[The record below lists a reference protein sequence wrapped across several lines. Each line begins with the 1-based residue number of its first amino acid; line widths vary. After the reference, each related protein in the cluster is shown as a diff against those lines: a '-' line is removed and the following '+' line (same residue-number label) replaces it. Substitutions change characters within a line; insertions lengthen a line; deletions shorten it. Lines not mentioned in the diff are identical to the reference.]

1 MKLTVFNIFASLPKI
16 VLYLFSCYNYHFREN
31 GILKKTELILKN
43 SSILLVEDEEHLR
56 ASFAKVLLLY
66 VNQVYTAGDG
76 QEAFFIYQNQHPDII
91 ITDIKMPKMNG
102 LELIKKIRKENHHIP
117 IIVTSAY
124 TDQDFLLESIKLSL
138 VEYIVKP
145 IKERDLTR
153 LLETSATILLEKSKT
168 IIHIDKLNIY
178 DYENKVLIQNKT
190 TIVLTQKEI
199 ELFEMLLTHKG
210 NLVTR
215 QLLEDALYIYEEA
228 PPSALKNLVFKL
240 RKKVGDNIIETVG
253 KLGYIIK

>member
-1 MKLTVFNIFASLPKI
+1 MKE
-16 VLYLFSCYNYHFREN
+16 YNL
-31 GILKKTELILKN
+31 LKKTEFILRN

-66 VNQVYTAGDG
+66 VDKVYTAGDG
-76 QEAFFIYQNQHPDII
+76 EEALLIYHNQHPDII
-91 ITDIKMPKMNG
+91 ITDIKMPKLNG

-145 IKERDLTR
+145 IKESDLTR

-168 IIHIDKLNIY
+168 ILKIDKYNAY
-178 DYENKVLIQNKT
+178 DYDNKILIQNKIA
-190 TIVLTQKEI
+190 IVLTQKEI
-199 ELFEMLLTHKG
+199 EFFEMLLSHKG

-215 QLLEDALYIYEEA
+215 QLIEDKLYIFEEA

-240 RKKVGDNIIETVG
+240 RKKIGDDIVETVG
-253 KLGYIIK
+253 KLGYIIKGNLT